1 MKLGVVLDLLVP
13 LAFPYDADIAPP
25 SCQVSLFLESGL
37 VDLLQCSVEVKQR
50 KPVAV
55 LGKAF
60 ETPVP

>member
-1 MKLGVVLDLLVP
+1 MKLGVVLAILVP
-13 LAFPYDADIAPP
+13 LAFSYDAGIAPP
-25 SCQVSLFLESGL
+25 SSQVFLFSESGF